1 MKVRN
6 KFWNSNLLRVAFIIF
21 VVSIFSSCNQNKVM
35 EENQQ
40 ITSYSWDYS
49 DKKTFNAEIKDT
61 TQNYNIYINLRHS
74 FNFEWRNL
82 WVNIE
87 TTFPDGR
94 QFEKR
99 INLVLSEPDGHWNG
113 DCLGDNCDI
122 QIPIQTNAF
131 FPLTGKYT
139 FTISQDMRVNPLGFV
154 KSVGMRIEKKS
165 TSANQ

>member
-1 MKVRN
+1 MSK
-6 KFWNSNLLRVAFIIF
+6 SAFAF
-21 VVSIFSSCNQNKVM
+21 FSSTGCLAICLFFTSCDKSLVM

-40 ITSYSWDYS
+40 IQSYSWNYE
-49 DKKTFNAEIKDT
+49 DKKVFSAEINDT
-61 TQNYNIYINLRHS
+61 SQLYNIVVNLRHS

-94 QFEKR
+94 KFDKR

-122 QIPIQTNAF
+122 QIPIQTKAF

-139 FTISQDMRVNPLGFV
+139 FKISQDMRVNPLGFV
-154 KSVGMRIEKKS
+154 KSIGMRIEKN
-165 TSANQ
+165 AEAVN